1 MDENDIEQFK
11 EIVIQYVNLDD
22 LLRSKNE
29 EIKEIK
35 KDKKEIEEYIIE
47 CMEKLNEGVI
57 DISDG
62 KLRLNK
68 TKTKTGLKE
77 SYLEESLQKLTNDNQ
92 KAQLM
97 TKQILENRP
106 VKERVN
112 IKRTFNRKKTK
123 TKTNNK

>member
-1 MDENDIEQFK
+1 MDEKDIEQFK
-11 EIVIQYVNLDD
+11 EIVIQYVKLDD

-77 SYLEESLQKLTNDNQ
+77 SYLEESLQTCLQSIFASNLKIQSYQNQ
-92 KAQLM
+92 IQ
-97 TKQILENRP
+97 
-106 VKERVN
+106 VN
-112 IKRTFNRKKTK
+112 FLHFVT
-123 TKTNNK
+123 